1 MTTTPPP
8 RRALS
13 HVALT
18 VLALGLAG
26 CGSTMERIA
35 DIGQY
40 PSLSPI
46 NNPQKRAG
54 YAPVS
59 MPMPAPQDLDENPNS
74 LWRTG
79 AKQFFKDIRAKEVG
93 DTLTVRLRLDDKG
106 KMQNNTNRK
115 RDDNQKLGVDAMFGY
130 EGAIRKFLPNNANNL
145 NLVAVGGKM
154 NTDGD
159 GDIKRAEQIELTF
172 AAEVVQVLPNG
183 FLVIQGH
190 NEVRVNY
197 ELRELVFTGIVRP
210 TDIEADNSIPNER
223 VAEMRVAYGGRGT
236 LSELQ
241 QPRWG
246 TQLLD
251 IVLPF

>member
-1 MTTTPPP
+1 M
-8 RRALS
+8 RRPNRPLRLVSLTALA
-13 HVALT
+13 V
-18 VLALGLAG
+18 VALGLAG
-26 CGSTMERIA
+26 CGSTMDRISE
-35 DIGQY
+35 IGSY

-46 NNPQKRAG
+46 GNPQKRPG
-54 YAPVS
+54 YKPVS
-59 MPMPAPQDLDENPNS
+59 LPMPDPQEHDDNPNS

-93 DTLTVRLRLDDKG
+93 DTLTVRLRLDDNA
-106 KMQNNTNRK
+106 KMQNNTKRK
-115 RDDNQKLGVDAMFGY
+115 RDDTQKLGVDAMFGY
-130 EGAIRKFLPNNANNL
+130 EGAIRKFLPKDANNL
-145 NLVAVGGKM
+145 NLVAFGSKAD
-154 NTDGD
+154 TDGD
-159 GDIKRAEQIELTF
+159 GDIKRSEQIELTF

-183 FLVIQGH
+183 SLVIQGH

-251 IVLPF
+251 ILLPF